1 MATLYEID
9 AAIMACIDM
18 ETGEIIDTGKLEE
31 LEMER
36 NQKIENVALLYKN
49 TISEMKAYKTE
60 KDSFARKEMAARK
73 LADRLEGYLQDA
85 LGDRRFKTTRV
96 SISYRRSESVECENL
111 DAVPKDYLVMA
122 PSLDK
127 TAVKQALKEGI
138 EVPGCELLEKQ
149 NIQIK

>member
-18 ETGEIIDTGKLEE
+18 ETGEIIDAGKLEE

>member
-1 MATLYEID
+1 MTTLYEID

>member
-9 AAIMACIDM
+9 AAIMACSDM
-18 ETGEIIDTGKLEE
+18 ETGEIIDTSKLEE
-31 LEMER
+31 VEMER
-36 NQKIENVALLYKN
+36 IQKIENVALLYKN

-138 EVPGCELLEKQ
+138 EVPGCGLLEKQ
-149 NIQIK
+149 NIQIR

>member
-9 AAIMACIDM
+9 AQIMDCIDM

-138 EVPGCELLEKQ
+138 EVPGCGLLEKQ
-149 NIQIK
+149 NIQIR

>member
-138 EVPGCELLEKQ
+138 EVPGCGLLEKQ
-149 NIQIK
+149 NIQIR

>member
-18 ETGEIIDTGKLEE
+18 ETGEIIDTSKLEE

-138 EVPGCELLEKQ
+138 EVPGCGLLEKQ
-149 NIQIK
+149 NIQIR